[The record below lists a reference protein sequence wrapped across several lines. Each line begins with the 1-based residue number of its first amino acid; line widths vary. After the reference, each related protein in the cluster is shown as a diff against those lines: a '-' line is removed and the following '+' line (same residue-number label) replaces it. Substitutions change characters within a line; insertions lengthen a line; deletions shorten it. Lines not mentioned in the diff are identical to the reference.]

1 MQYLYIF
8 AISVLC
14 LLSCNRADRK
24 EDHFR
29 RNDDRPNIVFI
40 MTDDHGFQ
48 ALSAYDSTLI
58 RTPNL
63 DRVAREGIR
72 FDRAFVSN
80 SICAPSRAVLLTGK
94 FSHLNSVRDNV
105 DIFDTAQ
112 VTFPGIL
119 HEHGYETAIF
129 GKWHLKSQPTGF
141 DYWKVLP
148 DQGQYYH
155 PEFLTP
161 GGIVKEEGYATD
173 IITDLAIH
181 YLDSLR
187 DKSKPFLLMV
197 HHKAPHRE
205 WLPPLE
211 YLDAFHNRNI
221 PEPPTLFDD
230 YRNRGTAARSAEMRI
245 ADHMA
250 LSSDN
255 KIDPENI
262 ARKEFLD
269 WYQTV
274 YYSQYNRLSDYEKK
288 RWDAVYG
295 PVNEEYVKMSPEGDD
310 LMRWK
315 YRRYMEDYLGTIRS
329 VDDNVG
335 RLLAHL
341 DELGLAGNTLVVY
354 TSDQGFYLGEH
365 GWFDKRFMYE
375 PSFRT
380 PLLIRWPE
388 KIEGSRVSR
397 DLVQNIDFAP
407 TLLAA
412 AGIDAPDEM
421 QGKSMLPLFEGG
433 HENWRDA
440 LYYHYYEYPSIHM
453 VKRHYGIRTERYKLI
468 HFYYDIDE
476 WELYDLETD
485 PNEMNNGYNLPEYAD
500 IQQQLHFKLDSLR
513 KLYRDSE
520 ELDRIFIE
528 KDMRT
533 F

>member
-1 MQYLYIF
+1 
-8 AISVLC
+8 
-14 LLSCNRADRK
+14 
-24 EDHFR
+24 
-29 RNDDRPNIVFI
+29 
-40 MTDDHGFQ
+40 
-48 ALSAYDSTLI
+48 
-58 RTPNL
+58 
-63 DRVAREGIR
+63 
-72 FDRAFVSN
+72 
-80 SICAPSRAVLLTGK
+80 
-94 FSHLNSVRDNV
+94 
-105 DIFDTAQ
+105 
-112 VTFPGIL
+112 
-119 HEHGYETAIF
+119 
-129 GKWHLKSQPTGF
+129 
-141 DYWKVLP
+141 
-148 DQGQYYH
+148 
-155 PEFLTP
+155 
-161 GGIVKEEGYATD
+161 
-173 IITDLAIH
+173 
-181 YLDSLR
+181 
-187 DKSKPFLLMV
+187 
-197 HHKAPHRE
+197 
-205 WLPPLE
+205 
-211 YLDAFHNRNI
+211 
-221 PEPPTLFDD
+221 
-230 YRNRGTAARSAEMRI
+230 
-245 ADHMA
+245 MA

-421 QGKSMLPLFEGG
+421 QGKSMLPGSALDRQGSRYGWFDLPQPGG
-433 HENWRDA
+433 DA
-440 LYYHYYEYPSIHM
+440 GGQD
-453 VKRHYGIRTERYKLI
+453 V
-468 HFYYDIDE
+468 
-476 WELYDLETD
+476 DLHH
-485 PNEMNNGYNLPEYAD
+485 AD
-500 IQQQLHFKLDSLR
+500 IKARVHTHGILVVGVG
-513 KLYRDSE
+513 RDEPVE
-520 ELDRIFIE
+520 ESANGIGLQE
-528 KDMRT
+528 
-533 F
+533 